1 MSKRISRIVDE
12 VTKRWKET
20 ISANDRADVEAA
32 RKLILKQDRRS
43 QIFEVET
50 PEQFYI
56 AQAVLRGRLSKTAAK
71 EWCTKLKIDPSFI
84 SDLRRIGGVQQ
95 IVEGSSWFRRHA
107 TNIAANL
114 IQDYVHDELGKRRAR
129 WSWRM
134 LGSNAERET
143 NEFLLCNLQNLYR
156 LFVPGASS
164 DPTMRAELSNL
175 RAALNFN
182 TNPIGRALLTRF
194 DAVSGIT
201 EDIFTENYNPTAH
214 SFDATHSEIL
224 ARALNIKN
232 PAVTINYEIFHC
244 VPAALRFRRGYLLL
258 TKMPK
263 VHINA
268 ERALHNENG
277 PAVAWPDAS
286 NFWYIDGHR
295 LNELGE
301 KIVMAPKLLTIEE
314 ISRIANEEERRIAID
329 RYGWGE
335 YLEKSGG
342 KVIDYRENWVDN
354 TVEVLIAPPDND
366 AALVTSAGFRR
377 RAEPLRMV
385 LACRSTGRKYFIAV
399 PERSSALLN
408 VMGNSFAND
417 EDINAKLPAP
427 TCEMAQNWLAGGG
440 VSKHLPYATHAFNVV
455 GAS

>member
-1 MSKRISRIVDE
+1 MAKRIERIVDE

-20 ISANDRADVEAA
+20 INANDRADVEAA
-32 RKLILKQDRRS
+32 RKLILKQDRNS

-50 PEQFYI
+50 PKQFYL
-56 AQAVLRGRLSKTAAK
+56 AQAVLRGRLSKASAK
-71 EWCTKLKIDPSFI
+71 EWCAKLKIDPSFI

-95 IVEGSSWFRRHA
+95 VFEGHSWFSRHA
-107 TNIAANL
+107 TNTATNL
-114 IQDYVHDELGKRRAR
+114 IQDYIHDALGKRRAR
-129 WSWRM
+129 WAWRM
-134 LGSNAERET
+134 LGSGAERET
-143 NEFLLCNLQNLYR
+143 NEFALCNLQNLYH
-156 LFVPGASS
+156 LFVPGASA
-164 DPTMRAELSNL
+164 DPTVRSELSNL
-175 RAALNFN
+175 RETLNFG
-182 TNPIGRALLTRF
+182 TRLIARALLTRF
-194 DAVSGIT
+194 DAVSGAT
-201 EDIFTENYNPTAH
+201 EDILAENYNPTFH
-214 SFDATHSEIL
+214 PFDATHAEIL

-268 ERALHNENG
+268 ERVLHNENG

-301 KIVMAPKLLTIEE
+301 KIVMTPKLLTIEE

-354 TVEVLIAPPDND
+354 TVEVLIAPPNND
-366 AALVTSAGFRR
+366 EAIVTSAGFRR
-377 RAEPLRMV
+377 RADPLRMV

-408 VMGNSFAND
+408 VMDSSFAND
-417 EDINAKLPAP
+417 EEINAELPAP

-440 VSKHLPYATHAFNVV
+440 VSEHLPYAKHAFNVV